1 MSFKDYIKVKLNE
14 SNSYNEINQIVN
26 RENVITIIKHLEDV
40 IRLQDSNDV
49 NDNKK
54 RLFMLNEIKSYMQL
68 IKNNLPILQ
77 LMAHK
82 TIEESVDMLK
92 EGTGLSLMG
101 SGNSLDINGEIN
113 IAQKDRRMYANT
125 VKEVYFSSLAQLVEY
140 VLNALKPL
148 GLVPKV
154 GIDEEWIGGMTGALS
169 DGEDARLKMELVKD
183 NKDVK
188 NSMLILNI
196 YKDNSNAKPY
206 ELNTYLS

>member
-1 MSFKDYIKVKLNE
+1 MSFIKYLKENLE
-14 SNSYNEINQIVN
+14 SN
-26 RENVITIIKHLEDV
+26 
-40 IRLQDSNDV
+40 
-49 NDNKK
+49 
-54 RLFMLNEIKSYMQL
+54 
-68 IKNNLPILQ
+68 
-77 LMAHK
+77 
-82 TIEESVDMLK
+82 VDMLK

-140 VLNALKPL
+140 VMNALKPL

-154 GIDEEWIGGMTGALS
+154 GIDEEWVGGMTGALS
-169 DGEDARLKMELVKD
+169 DGEDTRLKIELVKD

-196 YKDNSNAKPY
+196 YKDNGRSKQY